1 MDRKVRFVQYG
12 CGKMGKYLIR
22 VESMDHDEVLDSEYV
37 EGIECDGFVVLAHQG
52 DECRVVIHQVNVDI
66 ISDMIASSR
75 KVMAASVLAKGKRE
89 AADMLRKD
97 EMGDLLGRLLGRD

>member
-1 MDRKVRFVQYG
+1 MKGRVY
-12 CGKMGKYLIR
+12 KMGKYLIR
-22 VESMDHDEVLDSEYV
+22 VESMDNDEVLDNEFV
-37 EGIECDGFVVLAHQG
+37 EGIECDGFVVLAHKGEGCQ
-52 DECRVVIHQVNVDI
+52 VAIHQVNVDM
-66 ISDMIASSR
+66 ISDMIARSR

>member
-1 MDRKVRFVQYG
+1 MKGRVY
-12 CGKMGKYLIR
+12 KMGKYLIR

-37 EGIECDGFVVLAHQG
+37 EGVECDGFVVLAHKG
-52 DECRVVIHQVNVDI
+52 DGCQVAIHQVNVDM
-66 ISDMIASSR
+66 ISDMIAGSR

-89 AADMLRKD
+89 AADMLRND

>member
-1 MDRKVRFVQYG
+1 MKGRVY
-12 CGKMGKYLIR
+12 KMGKYRIR
-22 VESMDHDEVLDSEYV
+22 VESMDHDEVLDSEFV
-37 EGIECDGFVVLAHQG
+37 EGIECDGFVVLAHKGEGCQ
-52 DECRVVIHQVNVDI
+52 VAIHQVNVDM
-66 ISDMIASSR
+66 ISDMIAGSR

>member
-1 MDRKVRFVQYG
+1 MKGRVY
-12 CGKMGKYLIR
+12 KMGKYWIR

-37 EGIECDGFVVLAHQG
+37 DGIECDGFVVLAHKG
-52 DECRVVIHQVNVDI
+52 EGCKVAIHQVNVDM
-66 ISDMIASSR
+66 ISDMIAGSR

-97 EMGDLLGRLLGRD
+97 NMDDLLGRLLGRD

>member
-1 MDRKVRFVQYG
+1 MNCNTMKGSVY
-12 CGKMGKYLIR
+12 KKGKYRIR
-22 VESMDHDEVLDSEYV
+22 IESMDHDEVLDRDYV
-37 EGIECDGFVVLAHQG
+37 DGIERDGFVVLAHKG
-52 DECRVVIHQVNVDI
+52 DGCQVAIHQVNVDI
-66 ISDMIASSR
+66 ISDMIAGSR

>member
-1 MDRKVRFVQYG
+1 MNCNTMKGRVY
-12 CGKMGKYLIR
+12 KMGKYLIR
-22 VESMDHDEVLDSEYV
+22 IESMDHDEVLDSEFV
-37 EGIECDGFVVLAHQG
+37 EGIECDGFVVLAHKDDGCQ
-52 DECRVVIHQVNVDI
+52 VAIHNVNVDM
-66 ISDMIASSR
+66 ISDMIAGSR

>member
-1 MDRKVRFVQYG
+1 MKGRVY
-12 CGKMGKYLIR
+12 KMGKYRIR
-22 VESMDHDEVLDSEYV
+22 IESMDHDEVLDRDYV
-37 EGIECDGFVVLAHQG
+37 EGIECDGFVVLAHKGEGCQ
-52 DECRVVIHQVNVDI
+52 VAIHQVNVDM
-66 ISDMIASSR
+66 ISDMIAGSR